1 MTADGKNANGLRR
14 IAFGARVLCP
24 EIQASQFVQASSSW
38 LVRLFQRK
46 WSRAAVV
53 GVFGFRGV
61 FAGDTSNRSSSSAF
75 LFGLWSQAISTDLSR
90 WGASQA
96 HSKRT
101 DFFGDVTG
109 AFWNTRGVDGE
120 ASGSQFSS
128 SSSPRSVS
136 SDASSVGR
144 PPRAM
149 PRPRPPKWIG
159 RGTRAGSGAE
169 QRRAMGEQAS
179 RLAGDH
185 KALPQPSPPSPSR
198 QPLPTQLNGGPRNGG
213 EGRGGV
219 ARPWTS

>member
-14 IAFGARVLCP
+14 IALGGRVLCP

-46 WSRAAVV
+46 WNRAA
-53 GVFGFRGV
+53 
-61 FAGDTSNRSSSSAF
+61 S
-75 LFGLWSQAISTDLSR
+75 LFGLSSQAISTDLSR

-128 SSSPRSVS
+128 SSPRSVS

-149 PRPRPPKWIG
+149 PMPRLPRWRG

-169 QRRAMGEQAS
+169 QRRAMGEHAS

-185 KALPQPSPPSPSR
+185 RALPQPSPPSPLSPSR
-198 QPLPTQLNGGPRNGG
+198 QPLPTQLSGGPLNGG
-213 EGRGGV
+213 ELRGGV
-219 ARPWTS
+219 ARPSTS